1 MTSPATDQP
10 FDGPIASS
18 GVPERLAALDDRP
31 THEHL
36 DAYTAIADDLA
47 ARLDDSGTE
56 DRPAD
61 GSAGG

>member
-1 MTSPATDQP
+1 MTSPGSDQP
-10 FDGPIASS
+10 SDGPIASS
-18 GVPERLAALDDRP
+18 DVPERLAALDDTP

-47 ARLDDSGTE
+47 ARLDDSGAE
-56 DRPAD
+56 HRPAD